1 LAINPNKIPSKRKP
15 IPLLPVATYPGYLAQ
30 VIDCGLHSNV
40 YKGED
45 KGPTRKI
52 MFTYEFADEFLKDE
66 DGQDMTDKPRW
77 LSEEVWLYPLK
88 SERAT
93 STARYKA
100 LDPNGVHSGDFVAC
114 LSTPIN
120 ISVGHRKGGGKWEGR
135 VFEEIL
141 GISGMRPKDL
151 AKMTGM
157 VNKPKWFDTEE
168 PDVEVFLSL
177 PTYVQGLIKANLEY
191 TGSKLESLLK
201 DVKTPEPAK
210 KSEEQPLADAL
221 DDEQP
226 Y

>member
-1 LAINPNKIPSKRKP
+1 LAINVNKIASKRKP
-15 IPLLPVATYPGYLAQ
+15 IPLLPIATYPGYLIQ
-30 VIDCGLHSNV
+30 VIDCGLHSNSF
-40 YKGED
+40 KGED

-52 MFTYEFADEFLKDE
+52 MLTYEFADEFLKDE
-66 DGQDMTDKPRW
+66 DGQDMPDKPRW

-100 LDPNGVHSGDFVAC
+100 LDPNSMHDGDFVAC
-114 LSTPIN
+114 LGTPIN

-135 VFEEIL
+135 TFEEIL
-141 GISGMRPKDL
+141 GISGMRPKDIKNL
-151 AKMTGM
+151 SGM
-157 VNKPKWFDTEE
+157 VNKTKWFDSEE

-177 PTYVQGLIKANLEY
+177 PQYVQSLIKANLEY
-191 TGSKLESLLK
+191 TGSKLEHLLK

-210 KSEEQPLADAL
+210 TAAQQTLSQVL

>member
-1 LAINPNKIPSKRKP
+1 MALNASKIVGKRKP
-15 IPLLPVATYPGYLAQ
+15 IPVLPAATYPGYLIQ
-30 VIDCGLHSNV
+30 VLDLGLHQNSF
-40 YKGED
+40 KGED

-52 MFTYEFADEFLKDE
+52 MLTYEFADEFLKDE

-77 LSEEVWLYPLK
+77 LSEEVWLFPLR

-100 LDPNGVHSGDFVAC
+100 LDPNVVHGGDFVAC
-114 LSTPIN
+114 LGTPIN
-120 ISVGHRKGGGKWEGR
+120 ISVGHRKGSGKWEGR
-135 VFEEIL
+135 VFEEIM
-141 GISGMRPKDL
+141 GISGIRAKDA
-151 AKMTGM
+151 AKMNPM
-157 VNKPKWFDTEE
+157 VNKPKFFDGDE

-201 DVKTPEPAK
+201 DVKTPEPQKTAAPTL
-210 KSEEQPLADAL
+210 SEDL

>member
-1 LAINPNKIPSKRKP
+1 MAINANKIPSKRKP
-15 IPLLPVATYPGYLAQ
+15 IPVLPIATYPGYLAQ

-52 MFTYEFADEFLKDE
+52 MLTYEFADEFLKDE

-77 LSEEVWLYPLK
+77 LSEEVWLFPLR

-100 LDPNGVHSGDFVAC
+100 LDPNVVHGGDFVAC
-114 LSTPIN
+114 LGTPIN
-120 ISVGHRKGGGKWEGR
+120 ISVGHRKGSGKWEGR
-135 VFEEIL
+135 VFEEIM
-141 GISGMRPKDL
+141 GISGIRAKDA
-151 AKMTGM
+151 AKMNPM
-157 VNKPKWFDTEE
+157 VNKAKYFDTDE

-177 PTYVQGLIKANLEY
+177 PAYVQNLIKANLEF
-191 TGSKLESLLK
+191 TGSKLESLLQG
-201 DVKTPEPAK
+201 VKEPAPAK
-210 KSEEQPLADAL
+210 AEQQPLAEELNDGS
-221 DDEQP
+221 P